1 MTESLYQQLR
11 QVSRQGTNFN
21 NGWHALDDLSLINVP
36 SEWQQWLI
44 HEGSLTS
51 KLIEFSGG
59 NFRVRVLSEHWA
71 RPTRY
76 AASKLHLQQHLAVRV
91 REVELLCNNAV
102 VVFARTIIPLGL
114 HRRNQ
119 ALFGGMGS
127 RPLGHFLFRE
137 GQIKIA
143 KRDIR
148 VHHSSDGDIIYSRA
162 TPYKFRNSEILVC
175 EHFVN
180 PLLANL

>member
-1 MTESLYQQLR
+1 M
-11 QVSRQGTNFN
+11 
-21 NGWHALDDLSLINVP
+21 
-36 SEWQQWLI
+36 

-51 KLIEFSGG
+51 KLVEFSDGD
-59 NFRVRVLSEHWA
+59 FKVRVLSEHWA

-76 AASKLHLQQHLAVRV
+76 AASKLSLEQHLAVRV

-102 VVFARTIIPLGL
+102 VVFARTIIPLNL
-114 HRRNQ
+114 HQGNQ
-119 ALFGGMGS
+119 ALFGSMGS

-137 GQIKIA
+137 GEIKIA

-148 VHHSSDGDIIYSRA
+148 VHYINEGPQIYARA
-162 TPYKFRNSEILVC
+162 TPYSFRGSEILVC

-180 PLLANL
+180 PVLVQ